1 MDILTINQFRVHELG
16 QLLKGKPL
24 LEAARQSFRLTA
36 HVSCGN
42 PGLIFCGAIGS
53 RYPGNLG
60 KAQRNTIPQASY
72 VNTYIHIYMYTF
84 IHIYIYIFI
93 IIYTFIH
100 IYMYLPFTV
109 SHWFCFPAGLLIS
122 TSRSLGI
129 GPWLGIW
136 DIMVGP
142 PMSPWLIGFNHRKTM
157 GKP

>member
-42 PGLIFCGAIGS
+42 PGLIPSGAIGS

-60 KAQRNTIPQASY
+60 KAQRSTIPQASY

-84 IHIYIYIFI
+84 IHIYIYNHLY
-93 IIYTFIH
+93 IYTYIH
-100 IYMYLPFTV
+100 VFTIYSQSLV
-109 SHWFCFPAGLLIS
+109 LFPSWATDFHIAE
-122 TSRSLGI
+122 LGD
-129 GPWLGIW
+129 WT
-136 DIMVGP
+136 MVGDLGHHGWSP
-142 PMSPWLIGFNHRKTM
+142 YVPMVNRF
-157 GKP
+157 